1 MKLEIITPDKKLFEG
16 SVKSAVFPGS
26 EGSFGVLNN
35 HAPMIATLKQGKV
48 ELVEENNNKL
58 EFAINGGVVEVCDGQ
73 GRLWVYVVGQRPTTM
88 NGCN

>member
-35 HAPMIATLKQGKV
+35 HAAMIATLKAGKV

-58 EFAINGGVVEVCDGQ
+58 EFVIKGGVVEV
-73 GRLWVYVVGQRPTTM
+73 LKNNVIVLAE
-88 NGCN
+88 

>member
-35 HAPMIATLKQGKV
+35 HAPMIATLKEGKV
-48 ELVEENNNKL
+48 QLIEDNNNKL
-58 EFAINGGVVEVCDGQ
+58 EFAIKGGVVEV
-73 GRLWVYVVGQRPTTM
+73 LKNAVIVLAE
-88 NGCN
+88 